1 MSSCVLEPGEEQT
14 VTKKQVAQVFFW
26 TGLAVGLT
34 GLAFNS
40 MSGVLLGGVL
50 FVIALSIPFPL
61 ETTQV

>member
-1 MSSCVLEPGEEQT
+1 MNDNM
-14 VTKKQVAQVFFW
+14 TKKQVAQVFFW